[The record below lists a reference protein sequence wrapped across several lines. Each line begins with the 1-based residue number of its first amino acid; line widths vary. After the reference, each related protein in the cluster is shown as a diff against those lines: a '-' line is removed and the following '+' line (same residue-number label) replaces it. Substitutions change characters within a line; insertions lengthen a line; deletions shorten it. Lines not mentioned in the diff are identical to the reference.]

1 MGKEKPVPPLPAS
14 SHAAS
19 RSLSS
24 WPLPKTQTDFIIPCK
39 SGATPEVA
47 EIEFS
52 WQTSTKHQHR
62 TYKYILISVHCKISP
77 TTRSGLESRWCPPS
91 TPGTDPWNVRALPH
105 PLLHL
110 LLGSEHELH
119 LGRPF
124 STVQSSKPAASPLGR
139 LNGTRSTFCT
149 LRILFGVNS
158 LFLASRASAVFTT
171 VPRTFL
177 CSSPWRTLMVRGFG
191 TFLKYNVLL
200 RPCRR
205 L

>member
-14 SHAAS
+14 SHADLQIFVLLAPS
-19 RSLSS
+19 KNSK
-24 WPLPKTQTDFIIPCK
+24 PDFIIPRK

-77 TTRSGLESRWCPPS
+77 TTRSGLESRWCPLS
-91 TPGTDPWNVRALPH
+91 TPGTDPWNVRALPR
-105 PLLHL
+105 PLLHP

-124 STVQSSKPAASPLGR
+124 STVQGSKPAASLGR
-139 LNGTRSTFCT
+139 LNRTRSTFCT
-149 LRILFGVNS
+149 LRFLSGVNS
-158 LFLASRASAVFTT
+158 LFLTS
-171 VPRTFL
+171 
-177 CSSPWRTLMVRGFG
+177 
-191 TFLKYNVLL
+191 
-200 RPCRR
+200 
-205 L
+205 